1 MSGVTKAKINLK
13 EGTIEL
19 EGSEAF
25 VTKYI
30 EEFKEKLENLK
41 SPDTSATTTQSIDTG
56 KVGVKRRKKGSG
68 TIQNI
73 APIPLDLMGKNGKPS
88 LKDFYK
94 EKKPKTFMEKV
105 AFFTYYLDKY
115 MDIKEVQTG
124 HIVSCCREVGTR
136 IPINIPQT
144 FYNIQQFHG
153 WVKVDKGGEVA
164 SITTS
169 GINLVEHDLPREKN
183 ATRNKTAT

>member
-13 EGTIEL
+13 EGTIEF

-25 VTKYI
+25 VIKYI
-30 EEFKEKLENLK
+30 EEFKEKLENLEYQ
-41 SPDTSATTTQSIDTG
+41 DTSATTTQSIDAG
-56 KVGVKRRKKGSG
+56 KVGVKRRKGSG

-73 APIPLDLMGKNGKPS
+73 PPIPLDLMGKNGKPS

-94 EKKPKTFMEKV
+94 EKNPKTFMEKV
-105 AFFTYYLDKY
+105 AVFVYYLDRH
-115 MDIKEVQTG
+115 MDIKEAQTG

-136 IPINIPQT
+136 IPINIPKT
-144 FYNIQQFHG
+144 FYNIRQLHG

-169 GINLVEHDLPREKN
+169 GINLVEHDLPREKD
-183 ATRNKTAT
+183 ATRNRTAT